1 MPDNPVSTG
10 TTVSVWHEGER
21 KLQTF
26 AGTRERLEQRGHVVI
41 RDHMPDQHRE
51 FFAERN
57 QMFLSTLD
65 ASGQPWATVIEGEV
79 GFVTS
84 PTPRRLSIAAM
95 LPLDDPAAEG
105 IRDGAPIGAIGL
117 EFATR
122 RRNRVN
128 GIMSMSQGGQGF
140 TIDVVQSFGN
150 CPQYIQTRKFAGARR
165 SPSDGHPPVRS
176 PGLTDA
182 AMAVIRAADTFFI
195 ASRSA
200 TPGTA
205 RSEGLDMSHRD
216 GRPGFVVVSSPTTL
230 AFPDYRGNTF
240 FNTFGNLQLDP
251 RCGLLF
257 IDFATGTTVQLAGR
271 GRVVFDPDFCSQWPG
286 AERAVIVEID
296 QSVCTEQRSEF
307 SWEFLAYAP
316 QLE

>member
-1 MPDNPVSTG
+1 MSENSGASSTN
-10 TTVSVWHEGER
+10 VSVWHEGER
-21 KLQTF
+21 KLQAL

-51 FFAERN
+51 FFTDRN

-65 ASGQPWATVIEGEV
+65 ASGQPWATLIEGDV

-95 LPLDDPAAEG
+95 LPLGDPAADG
-105 IRDGAPIGAIGL
+105 FRDGAPIGAVGL

-128 GIMSMSQGGQGF
+128 GTISMLPGGQGF
-140 TIDVVQSFGN
+140 SIDVVQSFGN
-150 CPQYIQTRKFAGARR
+150 CPQYIQTRKFAGVLR
-165 SPSDGHPPVRS
+165 SPSDHHPPVQSRE
-176 PGLTDA
+176 LTDA
-182 AMAVIRAADTFFI
+182 ALAVIRAADTFFI
-195 ASRSA
+195 ASRSG

-205 RSEGLDMSHRD
+205 RSEGLDMSHRG
-216 GRPGFVVVSSPTTL
+216 GRPGFVVGSSPTTL

-240 FNTFGNLQLDP
+240 FNTLGNLQLDP

-257 IDFATGTTVQLAGR
+257 IDFMTGTTVQLAGR
-271 GRVVFDPDFCSQWPG
+271 GKVVFDPDFCRQWPG

-296 QSVCTEQRSEF
+296 HAVSTEQRSEF
-307 SWEFLAYAP
+307 SWDFLAYAP
-316 QLE
+316 QFA

>member
-1 MPDNPVSTG
+1 MSETPVGSSNTD
-10 TTVSVWHEGER
+10 TVWHEGER
-21 KLQTF
+21 KLQEL

-51 FFAERN
+51 FFAARN

-65 ASGQPWATVIEGEV
+65 ASGQPWATLIEGES

-95 LPLDDPAAEG
+95 LPPDDPAAEG
-105 IRDGAPIGAIGL
+105 FHDGAPIGAIGI
-117 EFATR
+117 EFETR

-128 GIMSMSQGGQGF
+128 GIMSMAPERQGF
-140 TIDVVQSFGN
+140 AIDVVQSFGN
-150 CPQYIQTRKFAGARR
+150 CPQYIQTRKLSGARR
-165 SPSDGHPPVRS
+165 SSSDRPPPVRS
-176 PGLTDA
+176 VGLTNGA
-182 AMAVIRAADTFFI
+182 IALIRAANTLFI

-200 TPGTA
+200 SPGTA
-205 RSEGLDMSHRD
+205 RSEGLDMSHRG

-257 IDFATGTTVQLAGR
+257 IDFATGTTLQLAGR
-271 GRVVFDPDFCSQWPG
+271 GRVVFDPEFCRQWPG
-286 AERAVIVEID
+286 AERAVMVEID
-296 QSVCTEQRSEF
+296 HAVSTEQRSEF

-316 QLE
+316 QFE